1 MITTPAPS
9 HGRART
15 GPRAA
20 AKYRGLAVGMTLV
33 ATAGLTGCGGN
44 GAAPWAAPSS
54 VASAASP
61 AATPQAEPDTTE
73 PDTTEPDTTTP
84 GTAAPVTPGCK
95 AADLTLA
102 LVEGDGGAGM
112 SQNRL
117 DLQFT
122 NKSRNPCTLW
132 GSPGV
137 SFVTGDNGQQ
147 VGDPAQRED
156 RSKGRPV
163 TVAPGQNV
171 KSPLRIVHAEAYPPE
186 QCRPVQARGL
196 RVYAPGDTAAM
207 FIQSPQQACSAPGK
221 STLSVGVVQA

>member
-1 MITTPAPS
+1 MITTPAPG
-9 HGRART
+9 HGRTRT

-20 AKYRGLAVGMTLV
+20 AGYRRLAVGMTLV
-33 ATAGLTGCGGN
+33 AAVGLAGCGGN
-44 GAAPWAAPSS
+44 GPVPWAAPSS
-54 VASAASP
+54 AASAASP
-61 AATPQAEPDTTE
+61 AAPPQAAPDTAE
-73 PDTTEPDTTTP
+73 
-84 GTAAPVTPGCK
+84 PVTPGCK

-122 NKSRNPCTLW
+122 NMSRHPCTLW

-137 SFVTGDNGQQ
+137 SFVTGDNGHQ

-163 TVAPGQNV
+163 TLAPGQNV
-171 KSPLRIVHAEAYPPE
+171 RSPLRIVHAEAYPPE
-186 QCRPVQARGL
+186 DCRPVEARGL

-207 FIQSPQQACSAPGK
+207 FIQAPQQACSAPGK